1 MKQEVKQLMENIGEI
16 MKFIHLRSYHKMNDK
31 LVYPGQPKL
40 LCRIKAN
47 EGITQK
53 ELSEKSFVKPAT
65 ITEMIRKLEKNHYI
79 YRIPDETDKR
89 VMRVYL
95 TPEGHKFAEY
105 AEEFI
110 DSVIEQLFIG
120 LDEEELQ
127 QLLTLT
133 DKVKNNT
140 QNFEKP

>member
-1 MKQEVKQLMENIGEI
+1 MKAVMENLREI
-16 MKFIHLRSYHKMNDK
+16 MKYIHIRSYHKMNNQN
-31 LVYPGQPKL
+31 VYPGQPKL
-40 LCRIKAN
+40 LSCIKAN

-65 ITEMIRKLEKNHYI
+65 ITEMLRKLEKNHYI
-79 YRIPDETDKR
+79 YRVPDETDKR

-105 AEEFI
+105 SQEFI
-110 DSVIEQLFIG
+110 NSIIDQLFSG
-120 LDEEELQ
+120 LDEEEIH

-133 DKVKNNT
+133 HKVKNNT
-140 QNFEKP
+140 QNAENHKANI